1 MKLCCCQRVPANRTW
16 KVKNEPGCY
25 QGGLN
30 PAAARVDGM
39 VSWQARG
46 QAARHGAAYVRVLGH
61 ALEPVRKKVRRVVWR
76 CWEPLTAGPGRP
88 EVV

>member
-1 MKLCCCQRVPANRTW
+1 MLLSTCPRQQDMEGQERTRLL
-16 KVKNEPGCY
+16 PR
-25 QGGLN
+25 GLN

-61 ALEPVRKKVRRVVWR
+61 ALERDRKKVRQGVWP
-76 CWEPLTAGPGRP
+76 CGEPLTAGRGRP
-88 EVV
+88 EMV

>member
-1 MKLCCCQRVPANRTW
+1 MEGQERTRLL
-16 KVKNEPGCY
+16 PR
-25 QGGLN
+25 GLN

-46 QAARHGAAYVRVLGH
+46 QAARHGAGYVRVLGN
-61 ALEPVRKKVRRVVWR
+61 ALERDHKKVRLGVWP
-76 CWEPLTAGPGRP
+76 CWKPLAAGPGRP